1 MKLNYQLAHQ
11 RLLADSAD
19 KKVLEL
25 LSATKGFQHPDIN
38 SLSAKQFLN
47 IAKHL
52 ELTEASVRMALSR
65 QTKQGKLNRDDGR
78 YTLTRNQ
85 NPYVVPRFWLD
96 IKYRCQPWKQDWLL
110 VSFTD
115 AKLSITVSRRLVR
128 RMELLGLKF
137 VPNLGWL
144 RPNNLSELQ
153 QEVSYDLSNATQS
166 NDFVCAIL
174 TSLDTNQQVRFQ
186 KLWPLA
192 QLNQFYVDAE
202 IYISEEMNRTVS
214 LPDDDIL
221 KRSFAIG
228 RLLVEQLS
236 IDPWLPEEMIDVN
249 ARERLIRTSTSYYQQ
264 IKPAWLNI
272 LEQDQ

>member
-25 LSATKGFQHPDIN
+25 LSATKGFQLPNID

-47 IAKHL
+47 IAHRL

-65 QTKQGKLNRDDGR
+65 QTKQGKLTRDNGR

-85 NPYVVPRFWLD
+85 NPFVVPRFWLD
-96 IKYRCQPWKQDWLL
+96 IRHRCVDWQQDWLL

-115 AKLSITVSRRLVR
+115 TKLSTTVNRKLARRA
-128 RMELLGLKF
+128 ELLGLKF
-137 VPNLGWL
+137 VPNLGWI
-144 RPNNLSELQ
+144 RPNNLNKLQ
-153 QEVSYDLSNATQS
+153 QEVDYDLSQVTGHR
-166 NDFVCAIL
+166 DFLCAIL
-174 TSLDTNQQVRFQ
+174 GAVDDTQQQKFQ
-186 KLWPLA
+186 QYWPLQ
-192 QLNQFYVDAE
+192 QLNQFYTDTSTFIENE
-202 IYISEEMNRTVS
+202 ISSITGLTDNE
-214 LPDDDIL
+214 IL

-236 IDPWLPEEMIDVN
+236 LDPWLPEEMIDAE
-249 ARERLIRTSTSYYQQ
+249 ARERLFYVSNTFYQQ

-272 LEQDQ
+272 LAQE